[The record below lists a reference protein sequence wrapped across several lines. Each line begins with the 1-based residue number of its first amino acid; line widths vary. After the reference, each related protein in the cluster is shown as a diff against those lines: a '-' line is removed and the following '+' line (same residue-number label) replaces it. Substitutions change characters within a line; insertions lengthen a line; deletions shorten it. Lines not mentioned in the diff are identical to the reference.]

1 MNERYNYDCNNV
13 EWKCD
18 DDDRAKWYGDRTQFI
33 ASSPFQKPSRSS
45 STPPSYFSPFR
56 HGSRDRV
63 SCTENVS
70 EKGTTIK
77 WNKYLSPPRHYS
89 VYMPSFTTSTASLT
103 DLYIQLKLYDE
114 CIVILLYICYCSGY
128 SDWVVLSIYSG
139 ISNWITIIISY
150 LGCVQQTCALMILE
164 WC

>member
-1 MNERYNYDCNNV
+1 MLNGKAMMIARNDM
-13 EWKCD
+13 
-18 DDDRAKWYGDRTQFI
+18 GDRTQFI

-77 WNKYLSPPRHYS
+77 
-89 VYMPSFTTSTASLT
+89 
-103 DLYIQLKLYDE
+103 
-114 CIVILLYICYCSGY
+114 
-128 SDWVVLSIYSG
+128 
-139 ISNWITIIISY
+139 
-150 LGCVQQTCALMILE
+150 
-164 WC
+164 

>member
-114 CIVILLYICYCSGY
+114 CILILQY
-128 SDWVVLSIYSG
+128 VLLLRLLRLSRLIH
-139 ISNWITIIISY
+139 
-150 LGCVQQTCALMILE
+150 L
-164 WC
+164 

>member
-1 MNERYNYDCNNV
+1 MYNV
-13 EWKCD
+13 EWKS
-18 DDDRAKWYGDRTQFI
+18 DDDRTKWYGGSYSIHRKF
-33 ASSPFQKPSRSS
+33 SFSNSRSS

-77 WNKYLSPPRHYS
+77 WNKYLSPPRLYS
-89 VYMPSFTTSTASLT
+89 VYMPSFSTSTASLT